1 MRTKIKAIIFDLDGT
16 LLEVP
21 NGDFFDQLL
30 VESLMEIGCEIPSRE
45 HRDRLWESGRDY
57 QKVLKSWGVK
67 NLKDFWEVFDRKDLK
82 ARQKFI
88 ATQKI
93 KPYDD
98 ISVLSDLAREYSLGI
113 VTNTPVKLALLEL
126 NTFDLTKYFDSIIAL
141 GTVEQKNA
149 KPEAYG
155 ILKCVKELN
164 STPRESLVVG
174 DKDTDIIAG
183 TKAGTFTALVLRSRN
198 KPKVKADYVIN
209 NLYELVKLL
218 KHFPN

>member
-16 LLEVP
+16 LLEIP

-30 VESLMEIGCEIPSRE
+30 VESLMEIGCEPPNRE
-45 HRDRLWESGRDY
+45 QRDRLWESGRDY

-67 NLKDFWEVFDRKDLK
+67 NLKDFWDVFDRKDLE
-82 ARQKFI
+82 ARQKLI

-93 KPYDD
+93 KPYTD
-98 ISVLSDLAREYSLGI
+98 ISVLSYLAKEYSLGI

-155 ILKCVKELN
+155 ILKCIKELN

-183 TKAGTFTALVLRSRN
+183 AKAGAFTALIMRSRN
-198 KPKVKADYVIN
+198 KTRVKADYVIN
-209 NLYELVKLL
+209 NLYELIKLL